1 MKKKYLLLLLLIP
14 MMLLGCKREAI
25 NPFLAEFDT
34 PFNLPPFDLIKNEH
48 FVPAFEA
55 GIKEQEEAIAAIV
68 ANTEAPTFANTI
80 AALEYS
86 SPILSR
92 VSRVFFNFNSAL
104 ISPEIQEIARIV
116 SPKLSAHRDNIMLNA
131 ELFTRIRAIYE
142 QKAQLGLNPEQE
154 RLLLVT
160 YRQFVRN
167 GALLPMEQQARF
179 REINQQLS
187 LLTLRYSEN
196 MLGDVNAF
204 RMVIENEADLAGL
217 PESAIASAAERATA
231 EGMEGKWV
239 FTLHN
244 PSVMPFLYNAHNR
257 ELRQKMQQA
266 FVNRGNNNNEFDNK
280 KIAAQIAN
288 FRVERAQMLG
298 FEHHAH
304 FVLEET
310 MAQNLENVENFID
323 QVWAPGLALAK
334 REAARKQQMIRAA
347 GRDYNL
353 EQWDWRY
360 YAEKIRQQ
368 HYNLDEQEVRQYFEL
383 NSVRDGIFEI
393 VTRLWGLQFVERT
406 DLPKY
411 HPDVQV
417 FEVLEADNSHIGIL
431 YMDFH
436 PRESK
441 RGGAWMS
448 SFRVQH
454 VTPEGRFVHPVIT
467 IVCNFTPPTAT
478 TPSLLTYDEMIT
490 FFHEFGHALHG
501 LLSNVTFPSLAG
513 TSVPRDFV
521 ELPAQLMEN
530 WARDPKIK
538 EIYARHYQTGEPI
551 PADLMER
558 IIKAQHF
565 NQGFATVEFLASTY
579 LDLEFHTLT
588 EQFPEDQ
595 LLEVTSIINQRTID
609 RIGLIP
615 QINFRHGST
624 HFSHIFPGGYSAG
637 YYSYMWSGLLD
648 ADAYA
653 AFVETSDLFH
663 QETAKRFRETILE
676 RGGTKDSRQ
685 LWLDF
690 RGRDPEIIHLLR
702 QRGLAQ

>member
-1 MKKKYLLLLLLIP
+1 MKKYLFLLLIP
-14 MMLLGCKREAI
+14 MMLLGCKREPA
-25 NPFLAEFDT
+25 NPFFAEFDT
-34 PFNLPPFDLIKNEH
+34 PFNLPPFEQIKNEH
-48 FVPAFEA
+48 FVPAFEEA
-55 GIKEQEEAIAAIV
+55 IRQQEEVIAAIV
-68 ANTEAPTFANTI
+68 ANEEPATFANTI
-80 AALEYS
+80 EELEYS
-86 SPILSR
+86 SPMLTR

-104 ISPEIQEIARIV
+104 ISPEIQAIAQQV
-116 SPKLSAHRDNIMLNA
+116 SPMLSAHRDNIMLNA
-131 ELFTRIRAIYE
+131 ELFARIKAVYD
-142 QKAQLGLNPEQE
+142 QKDQLGLNPEQM
-154 RLLLVT
+154 RLLTET
-160 YRQFVRN
+160 YQQFARN
-167 GALLPMEQQARF
+167 GALLPAEKQARF
-179 REINQQLS
+179 REINQELS
-187 LLTLRYSEN
+187 LLSLQYSEN

-231 EGMEGKWV
+231 EGHEGKWV

-257 ELRQKMQQA
+257 ELREKMQTA

-280 KIAAQIAN
+280 KIAAQITN
-288 FRVERAQMLG
+288 LRIERAQMLG
-298 FEHHAH
+298 FQNHAH
-304 FVLEET
+304 FILEET
-310 MAQNLENVENFID
+310 MAQNIDNVVNFID

-334 REAARKQQMIRAA
+334 TEAARMQEMIRAA
-347 GRDYNL
+347 GRTYEL
-353 EQWDWRY
+353 QQWDWRY

-368 HYNLDEQEVRQYFEL
+368 HYNLDEEEVRQYFEL

-393 VTRLWGLQFVERT
+393 VRRLWGLQFVERN

-417 FEVLEADNSHIGIL
+417 FEVLEADNSHVGIL

-448 SFRVQH
+448 SFRGQQ
-454 VTPEGRFVHPVIT
+454 VTREGEFIHPVIT

-521 ELPAQLMEN
+521 ELPAQIMEN

-579 LDLEFHTLT
+579 LDLEYHTLT
-588 EQFPEDQ
+588 EPFAEDQ
-595 LLEVTSIINQRTID
+595 LMEVTSIINQRTID

-653 AFVETSDLFH
+653 AFVETGDLFN
-663 QETAKRFRETILE
+663 QEVAQRFRETILE
-676 RGGTKDSRQ
+676 RGGTKDARQ

>member
-1 MKKKYLLLLLLIP
+1 MKKYLFLLLIP
-14 MMLLGCKREAI
+14 MMLLGCKREPA
-25 NPFLAEFDT
+25 NPFFAEFDT
-34 PFNLPPFDLIKNEH
+34 PFNLPPFEQIKNEH
-48 FVPAFEA
+48 FVPAFEEA
-55 GIKEQEEAIAAIV
+55 IRQQEEVIAAIV
-68 ANTEAPTFANTI
+68 ANEEPATFANTI
-80 AALEYS
+80 EELEYS
-86 SPILSR
+86 SPMLTR

-104 ISPEIQEIARIV
+104 ISPEIQAIAQEV
-116 SPKLSAHRDNIMLNA
+116 SPMLSAHRDNIMLNA
-131 ELFTRIRAIYE
+131 ELFARIKAVYD
-142 QKAQLGLNPEQE
+142 QKDQLGLNPEQM
-154 RLLLVT
+154 RLLTET
-160 YRQFVRN
+160 YQQFARN
-167 GALLPMEQQARF
+167 GALLPAEKQARF
-179 REINQQLS
+179 REINQELS
-187 LLTLRYSEN
+187 LLSLQYSEN

-217 PESAIASAAERATA
+217 PESAIASAAERATN
-231 EGMEGKWV
+231 EGHEGKWV

-257 ELRQKMQQA
+257 ELREKMQTA

-280 KIAAQIAN
+280 KIAAQITN
-288 FRVERAQMLG
+288 LRIERAQMLG
-298 FEHHAH
+298 FQNHAH

-310 MAQNLENVENFID
+310 MAQNIDNVVNFID

-334 REAARKQQMIRAA
+334 TEAARMQEMIRAA
-347 GRDYNL
+347 GRTYEL
-353 EQWDWRY
+353 QQWDWRY

-368 HYNLDEQEVRQYFEL
+368 HYNLDEEEVRQYFEL

-393 VTRLWGLQFVERT
+393 VRRLWGLQFVERN

-417 FEVLEADNSHIGIL
+417 FEVLEADNSHVGIL

-448 SFRVQH
+448 SFRGQQ
-454 VTPEGRFVHPVIT
+454 VTREGEFIHPVIT

-501 LLSNVTFPSLAG
+501 LLSNVTYPSLAG

-521 ELPAQLMEN
+521 ELPAQIMEN

-579 LDLEFHTLT
+579 LDLEYHTLT
-588 EQFPEDQ
+588 EPFAEDQ
-595 LLEVTSIINQRTID
+595 LMEVTSIINQRTID

-653 AFVETSDLFH
+653 AFVETGDLFN
-663 QETAKRFRETILE
+663 QEVAQRFRETVLE
-676 RGGTKDSRQ
+676 RGGTKDARQ